1 MKEPVTDQI
10 FREWVYAYSDLLYHY
25 ALRRV
30 TDTELCK
37 DLVQDTFLSAW
48 RNKDAFR
55 GQTSSKNWLFLIL
68 KRKIIDHYRK
78 ASRNE
83 TIEAI
88 NESHE
93 DHAYFDFD
101 GHWEKG
107 MYPQTLT
114 VNFDESI
121 ETREFFKVFS
131 RCRNKLKD
139 VQQAVFMMK
148 YVDGLDSDEICR
160 ELEITPSNFWVIIH
174 RAKVLLRACL
184 EKNWI
189 NR

>member
-1 MKEPVTDQI
+1 MQEPVTDKI

-25 ALRRV
+25 ALQRAG
-30 TDTELCK
+30 DTELCK

-48 RNKDAFR
+48 RNKDNFR
-55 GQTSSKNWLFLIL
+55 GETSSKNWLFLIL

-78 ASRNE
+78 ASSHE
-83 TIEAI
+83 IMEVI
-88 NESHE
+88 KESHD
-93 DHAYFDFD
+93 DHAYFDVD
-101 GHWEKG
+101 GHWKKA

-114 VNFDESI
+114 VDFGESI
-121 ETREFFKVFS
+121 ETREFYKVFS
-131 RCRNKLKD
+131 QCRNKLKD
-139 VQQAVFMMK
+139 VQQAVFTMK
-148 YVDGLDSDEICR
+148 YLDGLESDEICR
-160 ELEITPSNFWVIIH
+160 ELEITQSNYWVIIH